1 MKTNNPILKATN
13 ATVQAINPP
22 KFIQVTEARTG
33 NAYRI
38 NTDYIVA
45 YRPTKLDS
53 KESFAN
59 SMITCKSSIANDPTP
74 LYVDETCQQIDS
86 MLLTKYYIGE

>member
-1 MKTNNPILKATN
+1 MKTNNP
-13 ATVQAINPP
+13 TVKAINLHPP

-45 YRPTKLDS
+45 YRPAKLN
-53 KESFAN
+53 KGEQFAN
-59 SMITCKSSIANDPTP
+59 SMITCKSSIANDPSP
-74 LYVDETCQQIDS
+74 LYVDETCQQLDS